1 MYTLYYL
8 PGASSLA
15 VHAVLRE
22 LGQPVNLIERDST
35 YDFLDLNPVGAV
47 PVLIDDD
54 LVIRE
59 GAAILLHVLNK
70 HENTLLPNSGAERT
84 QALESMMFA
93 NATLHGAYRRLFFV
107 QGYMLDEAIRA
118 DAFDPAI
125 QWIEHLWAI
134 VDRRIGVKPFLDGNQ
149 VSAADFL
156 LTVYARWN
164 SSLPTPIRLGANTA
178 RMVERVTGLPAF
190 QQALAAETHGDPEP

>member
-15 VHAVLRE
+15 IHAVLRE
-22 LGQPVNLIERDST
+22 LEQPVNLIERDST

-59 GAAILLHVLNK
+59 GAAILLHLLDK
-70 HENTLLPNSGAERT
+70 HDNALLPKYGAKRT

-107 QGYMLDEAIRA
+107 QGYMLDEPIRA
-118 DAFDPAI
+118 DAFEVAI
-125 QWIEHLWAI
+125 QWVERLWAI
-134 VDRRIGVKPFLDGNQ
+134 VDRRVGVKPFLDGNQ

-156 LTVYARWN
+156 LAVYARWN
-164 SSLPTPIRLGANTA
+164 ASLPTPIRVGANTE
-178 RMVERVTGLPAF
+178 RLVERVTGLPAF
-190 QQALAAETHGDPEP
+190 QQALAAETSGIPES

>member
-15 VHAVLRE
+15 IHAVLRE
-22 LGQPVNLIERDST
+22 LQQPVNLIERDST

-59 GAAILLHVLNK
+59 GAAILLHLLDK
-70 HENTLLPNSGAERT
+70 HENTLLPKSGAERT
-84 QALESMMFA
+84 QALESLMFA
-93 NATLHGAYRRLFFV
+93 NATLHGAYSSLFFV
-107 QGYMLDEAIRA
+107 QGYMLEEPIRTA
-118 DAFDPAI
+118 AFDAAI
-125 QWIEHLWAI
+125 KRVERLWAF
-134 VDRRIGVKPFLDGNQ
+134 VDRRVGVKSFLDGNQ

-156 LTVYARWN
+156 LAVFARWN
-164 SSLPTPIRLGANTA
+164 VGLPTPIHLGANTE
-178 RMVERVTGLPAF
+178 RMVEHVTGRPAF
-190 QQALAAETHGDPEP
+190 QQALAAETLEASEP